1 MVPSRGCCGGLGLL
15 GDPPFTFAFRVEAVW
30 REQPECQSHF
40 PTMGKLLLGK
50 ELPAWW
56 WMRRYATGVDNGEA
70 GRMGGEG
77 VTGGRR
83 CTCTLDS
90 LARPGVH
97 LRSASL
103 LWGEDGSGGQP
114 GCTAGDRFIFKM

>member
-1 MVPSRGCCGGLGLL
+1 
-15 GDPPFTFAFRVEAVW
+15 
-30 REQPECQSHF
+30 
-40 PTMGKLLLGK
+40 MGKLLLGK

-103 LWGEDGSGGQP
+103 LWGEDGSGGGGSRAAQR
-114 GCTAGDRFIFKM
+114 GIDLFLKCKFGE